1 MGLSDFRVDP
11 AVAVTDLAAARR
23 FYEDQLGLRDPEP
36 EEDGVR
42 YPCAGGSRLFVY
54 ESPSTAGRAEHTV
67 AAWFVD
73 DLDALMTELEGRGVS
88 FEQYDEGTPTDER
101 GIFTAKLFRAAWVRD
116 PDGNTFAFTELF

>member
-23 FYEDQLGLRDPEP
+23 FYEDRLGLRDPEP

-54 ESPSTAGRAEHTV
+54 ESSSTAGKAEHTV

-101 GIFTAKLFRAAWVRD
+101 GVFTGKLFQAAWVCD